1 MACHGKGCHGVSAA
15 ARLLCA
21 CAGMIDLRRML
32 RVALAL
38 LPFGT
43 VFSDVMEQSGLTA
56 MLCRAESGGKLGG
69 SLSYV
74 FNVFLQRLKRSVFPA
89 VGDIFH
95 RKAPLLKSG

>member
-1 MACHGKGCHGVSAA
+1 MACHGKGRHGVSAA

-38 LPFGT
+38 LPFGA
-43 VFSDVMEQSGLTA
+43 VFSDVMKQSGLTA

-69 SLSYV
+69 SLPHV
-74 FNVFLQRLKRSVFPA
+74 LDVFLKRLKGSVFPA
-89 VGDIFH
+89 MGDKFQ
-95 RKAPLLKSG
+95 